1 MQSLHSFLG
10 THTSPYGVRLSME
23 DFAEYESIHVYPVYA
38 VSRLVR
44 GQGRR
49 IVFYLNYASFLET
62 YGLQ

>member
-23 DFAEYESIHVYPVYA
+23 DFAEYENIHVYPVYA

-44 GQGRR
+44 GWDRR
-49 IVFYLNYASFLET
+49 ILSNHFLCERKET
-62 YGLQ
+62 

>member
-23 DFAEYESIHVYPVYA
+23 DFAEYENIHVYPVYA

-44 GQGRR
+44 GWDRR
-49 IVFYLNYASFLET
+49 VLSNHFYVRGKKLDS
-62 YGLQ
+62 